1 MTTGRINQVTILC
14 PTPVR
19 TRRSSGAGNRLTTVE
34 LLTRKQ
40 ALERETKCL
49 GDLRERRPEGT
60 KLIAHIHL
68 PRLNSFKQLP
78 QRSAVVRITRTLR
91 PDHCMVASG
100 EGWLT
105 SVTSLRT
112 DTEADIPSNDWSLE
126 L

>member
-1 MTTGRINQVTILC
+1 RHTIFSRDWSSDVCSSDLNQVTILC

-40 ALERETKCL
+40 ALDRETKCL

-68 PRLNSFKQLP
+68 PRLN
-78 QRSAVVRITRTLR
+78 RTEER
-91 PDHCMVASG
+91 RVGIEHRARR
-100 EGWLT
+100 
-105 SVTSLRT
+105 RT
-112 DTEADIPSNDWSLE
+112 E
-126 L
+126 